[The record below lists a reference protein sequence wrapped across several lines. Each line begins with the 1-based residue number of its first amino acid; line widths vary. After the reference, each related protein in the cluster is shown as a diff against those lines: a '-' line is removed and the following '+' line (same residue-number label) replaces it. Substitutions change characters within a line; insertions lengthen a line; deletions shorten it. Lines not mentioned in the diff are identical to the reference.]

1 MATSGERPAVDLIIA
16 VHSAERPIARA
27 VRSVL
32 DGSGDEVRVTVV
44 CHDLGAAAI
53 ADALDGLTAD
63 PRLRLIEHRDGI
75 RSPSGPFNAGLD
87 AAEAEWLAIMG
98 SDDEL
103 EPGAIAA
110 WLSRARETGSAAVLP
125 RIVRRGARDTV
136 VATPPVRIGRRDR
149 LDGVRDRLAY
159 RSAPLG
165 LLRRDLVGELRF
177 GVGLT
182 QGEDVL
188 FSARLW
194 FAGEPIALASG
205 PAYLVHD
212 DARDRVTYARRPIG
226 RTLAFIAELL
236 DDRWFRSAPAAV
248 RLALAAKMLR
258 VNVLGE
264 FVNRPLPSDW
274 TPGERDELARL
285 TRRIRES
292 APSVMEIL
300 PIADRR
306 LLEALP
312 TASGADVERLLALAR
327 ARRAFGHPRTLLTRS
342 PRQLLHREA
351 PVRFMASS
359 WVAARFGGSTR

>member
-1 MATSGERPAVDLIIA
+1 MATSGEHPAVDLIIA
-16 VHSAERPIARA
+16 VHSVERPIARA

-44 CHDLGAAAI
+44 CHDLEATAV
-53 ADALDGLTAD
+53 ADRLGELMLDA
-63 PRLRLIEHRDGI
+63 RLRLIEHRDGI

-103 EPGAIAA
+103 EPGAAAA
-110 WLSRARETGSAAVLP
+110 WLGRARQTGSAAVLP
-125 RIVRRGARDTV
+125 RIVRRGVRDTV
-136 VATPPVRIGRRDR
+136 VATPPARAGRRDR
-149 LDGVRDRLAY
+149 LDGVLDRLSY

-165 LLRRDLVGELRF
+165 LLRRDLVGDLRF
-177 GVGLT
+177 GGALP

-194 FAGEPIALASG
+194 FAGEPIALAPG

-212 DARDRVTYARRPIG
+212 DARDRVTMAPRPVG
-226 RTLAFIAELL
+226 ETLAFVEEVL
-236 DDRWFRSAPAAV
+236 DDRWFRTRPAGV
-248 RLALAAKMLR
+248 RFALAAKLLR

-264 FVNRPLPSDW
+264 FVNRPRAADW
-274 TPGERDELARL
+274 TPDERDDLARL
-285 TRRIRES
+285 VRGILDA
-292 APSVMEIL
+292 APSVIEVF

-312 TASGADVERLLALAR
+312 SDSGVDAARLLALAR
-327 ARRAFGHPRTLLTRS
+327 ARRAFGQPRTLLTRS
-342 PRQLLHREA
+342 PFRLLHREA
-351 PVRFMASS
+351 PLRFMTASWS
-359 WVAARFGGSTR
+359 AARIGGAGR